1 MFMNTLQEIPQQELQ
16 EFKLKVGKWL
26 ELDEKISTLEKQ
38 TRELKKLRNKQL
50 EPEITSFMVK
60 FNINDL
66 NTNSGKLKCNAR
78 NIKKPINKV
87 NIREN
92 LSKIITDMN
101 RVDQA
106 IDLIWSNREVV
117 TTYKLTKPKK

>member
-1 MFMNTLQEIPQQELQ
+1 MNTLQEIPNEELQ

-38 TRELKKLRNKQL
+38 ARELKKIRNKEL
-50 EPEITSFMVK
+50 EPEITGFMVK
-60 FNINDL
+60 FNITDL
-66 NTNSGKLKCNAR
+66 NTNTGKLRCNAR
-78 NIKKPINKV
+78 NTKKPINKI

-92 LSKIITDMN
+92 LSKIISESEKI
-101 RVDQA
+101 DQA
-106 IDLIWSNREVV
+106 IDLIWTNREVI

>member
-1 MFMNTLQEIPQQELQ
+1 MNTLQEIPQQELQ

-26 ELDEKISTLEKQ
+26 ELDEKISLLEKQ

-50 EPEITSFMVK
+50 EPDITSFMVK

-78 NIKKPINKV
+78 NTKKPINKI

-92 LSKIITDMN
+92 LSKVISDSA

>member
-1 MFMNTLQEIPQQELQ
+1 MHTLQEIPSQELQ

-50 EPEITSFMVK
+50 EPDITSFMVK

-78 NIKKPINKV
+78 NTKKPINKI

-92 LSKIITDMN
+92 LSKIISDSG

>member
-16 EFKLKVGKWL
+16 EFKIKVGKWL
-26 ELDEKISTLEKQ
+26 ELDEKISLLEKQ

-50 EPEITSFMVK
+50 EPDITSFMVK

-78 NIKKPINKV
+78 NTKKPINKI

-92 LSKIITDMN
+92 LSKIISDSA